1 MGRIRTFSGKHVNPL
16 NLKPEDIDIRDIAQG
31 LSNICRYNGQCKR
44 FYSVAEHCFHVAS
57 LVPAKLRLAALLHD
71 ASEAY
76 LSDLSTFVKHSRPLA
91 GYRRI
96 EEHVEGVIERTFG
109 LKLSDD
115 DRDLIK
121 AADVVMYKAEK
132 AALFDGEITAEDAH
146 PKEEWAFL
154 KAYKLPSFD
163 VIRCYRPED
172 AKQAFLSVYLM
183 EILPANQSAE
193 FFSTRKVA

>member
-16 NLKPEDIDIRDIAQG
+16 NLKPEDIDIQDIAQG

-57 LVPAKLRLAALLHD
+57 LVPEKLRLAALLHD

-96 EEHVEGVIERTFG
+96 EKHVEGIIERTFG

-132 AALFDGEITAEDAH
+132 AALFDGEITAEDVH
-146 PKEEWAFL
+146 PKDEWAFL
-154 KAYKLPSFD
+154 EAYKLPPFD

-172 AKQAFLSVYLM
+172 AKAAFLYAYTK
-183 EILPANQSAE
+183 EIALANRPTE